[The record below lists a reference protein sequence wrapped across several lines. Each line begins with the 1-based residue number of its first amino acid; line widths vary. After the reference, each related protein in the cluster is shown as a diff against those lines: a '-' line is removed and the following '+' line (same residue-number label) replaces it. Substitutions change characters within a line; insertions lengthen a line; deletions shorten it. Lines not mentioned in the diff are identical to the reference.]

1 MFNYV
6 FSRYGKLVAIML
18 APSLLFSCSRIL
30 TPDQT
35 SEVTEVR
42 AGQYVLDPNH
52 ASLIWKLN
60 HLGFSTF
67 IGTFNEFE
75 ASLDFDPEDIE
86 NASLEVVIN
95 TSSLDVDI
103 SEFEEEL
110 RGDNWFDVAVFPQ
123 AVYRTTRFVESVDE
137 DTFLFEGDLT
147 LLGTT
152 APVSLE
158 VNFHGGGR
166 NFLTRSYTVG
176 FSGSAKFNRSD
187 FGLDRFTSFGV
198 GDEIDLEIHVEF
210 MDAGSSLDILG
221 KVALYKYCEV
231 I

>member
-6 FSRYGKLVAIML
+6 FSRYGKLVAIIL

-86 NASLEVVIN
+86 NASLEVIIN

-103 SEFEEEL
+103 PEFEEEL

-210 MDAGSSLDILG
+210 MDAGSS
-221 KVALYKYCEV
+221 
-231 I
+231 

>member
-1 MFNYV
+1 MLNLLNSTFV
-6 FSRYGKLVAIML
+6 RLAFVLVGT
-18 APSLLFSCSRIL
+18 SLLFSCNRLL

-35 SEVTEVR
+35 TEVTEVR

-52 ASLIWKLN
+52 ATLIWKLN

-67 IGTFNEFE
+67 LGSFNEFE
-75 ASLDFDPEDIE
+75 ASLDFDPENIE
-86 NASLEVVIN
+86 NASLEVVID
-95 TSSLDVDI
+95 TASLDVDLP
-103 SEFEEEL
+103 EFEEEL

-123 AVYRTTRFVESVDE
+123 AIFRTTRYIEAIDDDSFI
-137 DTFLFEGDLT
+137 FEGDLT

-176 FSGSAKFNRSD
+176 FSGSAIFNRSD

-198 GDEIDLEIHVEF
+198 GDEIELEIHVEF
-210 MDAGSSLDILG
+210 MDAGAS
-221 KVALYKYCEV
+221 
-231 I
+231 

>member
-1 MFNYV
+1 MLGIL
-6 FSRYGKLVAIML
+6 SGLLVN
-18 APSLLFSCSRIL
+18 CSRIL

-35 SEVTEVR
+35 TEVTEVR

-67 IGTFNEFE
+67 IGSFNDFE

-86 NASLEVVIN
+86 NASLEVVIS
-95 TSSLDVDI
+95 TASLDVDI
-103 SEFEEEL
+103 PEFEEEL
-110 RGDNWFDVAVFPQ
+110 RGDNWFDVGVFPQ
-123 AVYRTTRFVESVDE
+123 AVYRTTSFLESIDE
-137 DTFLFEGDLT
+137 DTFLFAGDLT

-152 APVSLE
+152 APVNLE

-176 FSGSAKFNRSD
+176 VSGSAKFNRSD

-210 MDAGSSLDILG
+210 MDAGSS
-221 KVALYKYCEV
+221 
-231 I
+231 

>member
-1 MFNYV
+1 MNTK
-6 FSRYGKLVAIML
+6 SRLILVDGSAYIFRAYYALPPMNNPEGVPINAVYGFTNMMIKLI
-18 APSLLFSCSRIL
+18 
-30 TPDQT
+30 
-35 SEVTEVR
+35 E
-42 AGQYVLDPNH
+42 
-52 ASLIWKLN
+52 
-60 HLGFSTF
+60 
-67 IGTFNEFE
+67 
-75 ASLDFDPEDIE
+75 DFDPEDIE

-103 SEFEEEL
+103 PEFEEEL

-210 MDAGSSLDILG
+210 MDAGSS
-221 KVALYKYCEV
+221 
-231 I
+231 

>member
-103 SEFEEEL
+103 PEFEDEL

-210 MDAGSSLDILG
+210 MDAGSS
-221 KVALYKYCEV
+221 
-231 I
+231 

>member
-1 MFNYV
+1 MINLL
-6 FSRYGKLVAIML
+6 SSSLVRL
-18 APSLLFSCSRIL
+18 AVVLVGTSLLFSCNRLL

-35 SEVTEVR
+35 TEVTEVR

-52 ASLIWKLN
+52 ATLIWKLN

-67 IGTFNEFE
+67 LGSFNDFE
-75 ASLDFDPEDIE
+75 ASLDFDPENIE
-86 NASLEVVIN
+86 NASLEVVID
-95 TSSLDVDI
+95 TASLDVDLP
-103 SEFEEEL
+103 EFEEEL
-110 RGDNWFDVAVFPQ
+110 RGDNWFDVAAFPQ
-123 AVYRTTRFVESVDE
+123 AIFRTTRYIEAIDDDSFI
-137 DTFLFEGDLT
+137 FEGDLT

-176 FSGSAKFNRSD
+176 FSGSAIFNRSD

-198 GDEIDLEIHVEF
+198 GDEIELEIHVEF
-210 MDAGSSLDILG
+210 MDAGAS
-221 KVALYKYCEV
+221 
-231 I
+231 

>member
-1 MFNYV
+1 MFNFGFNGYTRLL
-6 FSRYGKLVAIML
+6 SLAIL
-18 APSLLFSCSRIL
+18 TSVLFNCSRIL

-35 SEVTEVR
+35 TEVTEVR

-67 IGTFNEFE
+67 IGTFNDFE

-86 NASLEVVIN
+86 NAGLEVVIN

-103 SEFEEEL
+103 PEFEEEL
-110 RGDNWFDVAVFPQ
+110 RGDNWFDVGVHPQ
-123 AVYRTTRFVESVDE
+123 AVYRTTSFLEAIDE
-137 DTFLFEGDLT
+137 DTFIFAGDLT

-152 APVSLE
+152 APVNLE

-210 MDAGSSLDILG
+210 MDAGSS
-221 KVALYKYCEV
+221 
-231 I
+231 

>member
-103 SEFEEEL
+103 PEFEEEL

-210 MDAGSSLDILG
+210 MDAG
-221 KVALYKYCEV
+221 
-231 I
+231 

>member
-1 MFNYV
+1 MLNKV
-6 FSRYGKLVAIML
+6 FSTCVRLLIFIVGLSFLV
-18 APSLLFSCSRIL
+18 SCNRIL

-35 SEVTEVR
+35 TEVTEVR

-67 IGTFNEFE
+67 LGSFNAFE

-86 NASLEVVIN
+86 NASLEVVID
-95 TSSLDVDI
+95 TSSLDVNI
-103 SEFEEEL
+103 PEFEEEL
-110 RGDNWFDVAVFPQ
+110 RGDNWFDVAVYPQ
-123 AVYRTTRFVESVDE
+123 AVFRTTRFVESIDE
-137 DTFLFEGDLT
+137 DTFIYEGDLT
-147 LLGTT
+147 LLGET
-152 APVSLE
+152 APVNLE

-176 FSGSAKFNRSD
+176 FSASATFNRSE

-198 GDEIDLEIHVEF
+198 GDQIDLEIHVEF
-210 MDAGSSLDILG
+210 MDAGSS
-221 KVALYKYCEV
+221 
-231 I
+231 

>member
-42 AGQYVLDPNH
+42 AGQYILDPNH

-103 SEFEEEL
+103 PEFEEEL

-176 FSGSAKFNRSD
+176 FSGRAKFNRSD

-210 MDAGSSLDILG
+210 MDAGSS
-221 KVALYKYCEV
+221 
-231 I
+231 

>member
-1 MFNYV
+1 MLNLLN
-6 FSRYGKLVAIML
+6 SRFVRLAFVLVGA
-18 APSLLFSCSRIL
+18 SLLFSCNRLL

-35 SEVTEVR
+35 TEVTEVR

-52 ASLIWKLN
+52 ATLIWKLN

-67 IGTFNEFE
+67 LGSFNEFE
-75 ASLDFDPEDIE
+75 ASLDFDPENIE
-86 NASLEVVIN
+86 NASLEVVID
-95 TSSLDVDI
+95 TASLDVDLP
-103 SEFEEEL
+103 EFEEEL
-110 RGDNWFDVAVFPQ
+110 RGDNWFDVAAFPQ
-123 AVYRTTRFVESVDE
+123 AIFRTTRYIEAIDDDSFI
-137 DTFLFEGDLT
+137 FEGDLT

-176 FSGSAKFNRSD
+176 FSGSAIFNRSD

-198 GDEIDLEIHVEF
+198 GDEIELEIHVEF
-210 MDAGSSLDILG
+210 MDAGAS
-221 KVALYKYCEV
+221 
-231 I
+231 